1 MKRIL
6 LGFLGGLLLLSA
18 CEEDRS
24 IDEKEPLF
32 IRIVNG
38 SDVPYTQV
46 FYADNPGNA
55 SFGFLDSGDTS
66 TYLLIPS
73 DLVGPLLLRLGVDTI
88 QSECILMDKAPL
100 VNPITSGYCTYE
112 IKLVY
117 WGDMTYYRGQRL
129 P

>member
-1 MKRIL
+1 M
-6 LGFLGGLLLLSA
+6 LLSA
-18 CEEDRS
+18 CEEDMS

-32 IRIVNG
+32 VRIVNG

-46 FYADNPGNA
+46 FYADDPENA
-55 SFGFLDSGDTS
+55 SFGLLDSGDTS
-66 TYLLIPS
+66 IYLRIPP
-73 DLVGPLLLRLGVDTI
+73 DLVGPLLLQLGVDTI

-100 VNPITSGYCTYE
+100 VAPTTSGYCTYE

-117 WGDMTYYRGQRL
+117 WGDMTYYSSQRL